1 MDGYTFLVLQLR
13 HPALD
18 LRCGRLE
25 WKGLV
30 VESPI
35 LRHEFAFG
43 GLWVISF
50 AVLDK
55 RARLFR
61 DWNQGVEGVSFR

>member
-1 MDGYTFLVLQLR
+1 MDRYTFLVLQLR

-30 VESPI
+30 VDSPI
-35 LRHEFAFG
+35 LRHELGFG
-43 GLWVISF
+43 VLWVISF
-50 AVLDK
+50 AVFDIE
-55 RARLFR
+55 ARLLR
-61 DWNQGVEGVSFR
+61 QRLGG